1 MSFLKVKNRP
11 LFFVA
16 LSIVLWLLFVNVFQ
30 RFSVAKKVEN
40 LNAELKLYS
49 TERPD
54 HFESLVL
61 NLSTNRG
68 VWDDT
73 KHRVVTL
80 LKPEHCELSYW
91 MSSKGSN
98 SLARINMPLHNL
110 DIDGI
115 TEGEKT
121 VEIFLIANAPSII
134 VELLAREMRF
144 EECFRIGGYFS
155 GGCRYEFL
163 TRSVRFFT
171 LNPVIFRQKLKH
183 LIMQC
188 GGGGGATKP

>member
-1 MSFLKVKNRP
+1 MSFLQIKNRP

-16 LSIVLWLLFVNVFQ
+16 SSIVLWLLFVNVFQ
-30 RFSVAKKVEN
+30 RSAAANRVEN
-40 LNAELKLYS
+40 LNTELKMYS

-73 KHRVVTL
+73 KHRVITL

-91 MSSKGSN
+91 MGSKGSN
-98 SLARINMPLHNL
+98 SLARINMRLRDL
-110 DIDGI
+110 DIYGI
-115 TEGEKT
+115 TEGATT
-121 VEIFLIANAPSII
+121 VEIFLLANAPSII
-134 VELLAREMRF
+134 VELQARELQF
-144 EECFRIGGYFS
+144 EQCFRMGGYYS

-171 LNPVIFRQKLKH
+171 LHPVIFRQQLKH

-188 GGGGGATKP
+188 GGGDGATKT